1 MSSTDGSRDNGA
13 FAPELFPMFAEQHI
27 PGESLFRNTLV
38 LFAKA
43 DGDDGWQRRQVWS
56 DESGSGDPEAAVD

>member
-1 MSSTDGSRDNGA
+1 
-13 FAPELFPMFAEQHI
+13 MFAEQHI

>member
-1 MSSTDGSRDNGA
+1 
-13 FAPELFPMFAEQHI
+13 MFAAHPI

-43 DGDDGWQRRQVWS
+43 DGDDGWLLHQVWS
-56 DESGSGDPEAAVD
+56 DENRIGDPEAAAD

>member
-1 MSSTDGSRDNGA
+1 LSSTDGSRDKGA
-13 FAPELFPMFAEQHI
+13 FAPELFPMFAEHPI

-43 DGDDGWQRRQVWS
+43 DGDDGWLLHQVWS
-56 DESGSGDPEAAVD
+56 DESGSGDPEAAAD